1 MREQSTVS
9 RTKISLSNVLCV
21 CVCYCCFARWPLVGI
36 SDRNRWSVRAFIGNF
51 SRTLFS
57 SQRWDVQQ
65 RMVVW
70 CWWMDG
76 CWVSTDASIK
86 LLNDAQLLGAFIIF
100 PFELSSTNAHDTQ
113 HPFIILHWTMCCI
126 RVLCSEQQ
134 SSLITLHIVPKFAFY
149 LRYLSRFH
157 FDDR

>member
-76 CWVSTDASIK
+76 CWVSTDANIK

-100 PFELSSTNAHDTQ
+100 PFESSSTNAHDTHSIHLSFCIEQ
-113 HPFIILHWTMCCI
+113 CAAFVCCVASNN
-126 RVLCSEQQ
+126 RL
-134 SSLITLHIVPKFAFY
+134 SSHYTSY
-149 LRYLSRFH
+149 RNSH
-157 FDDR
+157 FTCDI